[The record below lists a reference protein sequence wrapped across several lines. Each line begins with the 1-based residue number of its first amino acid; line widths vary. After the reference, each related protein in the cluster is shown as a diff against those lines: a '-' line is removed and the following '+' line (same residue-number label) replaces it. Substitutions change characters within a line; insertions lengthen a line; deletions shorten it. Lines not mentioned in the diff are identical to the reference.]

1 MSRPKVFGF
10 VVACAL
16 GLSSCVIT
24 SHGINPQA
32 VRDQPDTFR
41 FRIFPAAVV
50 MEGFFADRAADAEIG
65 QFRQANG
72 YASSVIL
79 SRDHLDLAYIYTVEF
94 SR

>member
-1 MSRPKVFGF
+1 MGRPKVLGF
-10 VVACAL
+10 VLACAL

-24 SHGINPQA
+24 SHGTPPQA

-50 MEGFFADRAADAEIG
+50 MEETFADRAADQEIAK
-65 QFRQANG
+65 FRSANG
-72 YASSVIL
+72 YASSVIR
-79 SRDHLDLAYIYTVEF
+79 SRDHQDLAFVYTVEF

>member
-1 MSRPKVFGF
+1 MSRPKVLGF
-10 VVACAL
+10 VFACAL
-16 GLSSCVIT
+16 GLSSCVTT

-50 MEGFFADRAADAEIG
+50 MEAFFADRAADQEIG
-65 QFRQANG
+65 KFRSANG
-72 YASSVIL
+72 YASSAIL
-79 SRDHLDLAYIYTVEF
+79 SRDYRDLAYIYTVEF